1 MSMSYEKLK
10 TKVDEFKAA
19 VARATG
25 AHEQMIE
32 TLKREFEVDSVES
45 AQKLL
50 KTLTAKAD
58 KAEAEFKKEMSAF
71 EDKWK
76 DVL

>member
-1 MSMSYEKLK
+1 MTSYEKLK
-10 TKVDEFKAA
+10 TRVEEFKAA

-32 TLKREFEVDSVES
+32 ALKREFGVDSIEE

-58 KAEAEFKKEMSAF
+58 KAEAEFKKEQTAF
-71 EDKWK
+71 EAKWK